1 MICWTL
7 GITEHHVGVNNV
19 LSLINLA
26 LLCGHVG
33 RYGSG
38 LNPLRGQNNVQGGGD
53 MGAIPNKL
61 TGFQD
66 LERDE
71 AARAKFEA
79 AWNCTIT
86 PRYGWHL
93 TQMFHAMERGELR
106 TLYVIGENPAQSEA
120 DVQRTRQLLRE
131 LDFLVVQ
138 DIFLTATAELADVV
152 LPSAASWCE
161 AEGTVTNSERRVQ
174 RTRKALEPP
183 GDARDDMW
191 ILSEIAKRLGHD
203 WGDPTAEQVWDEVR
217 SLSPMHA
224 GMRYDRLEALGGIQW
239 PCPDE
244 DHPGSPILHERL
256 WLDPVEGPLAPFTVV
271 EHQPPYESLD
281 AEYPL
286 RLTTGRRL
294 ESYNTGAQTNRYSS
308 PLHRGESLDLAPE
321 DADRLLVEEGEI
333 VKVSS
338 RRGSVDAPVHIDRGA
353 ASRPLLHDVPL
364 PRAGRLE
371 RAHDRRH
378 RPAQRHRGVQGR
390 GDPRGQDRVTAR
402 HRPRRGSAAGRDH
415 GRLMDIHPIEAEPT
429 SAERA
434 AVDHLLG
441 PPETGWTG
449 GVRRPL
455 DDRTAARW
463 GPRCA
468 QPPARAAAGAVGG
481 AGAHRMDQPGRAQLH
496 LHAPTVPPADA
507 YGVATFYAMLATDPR
522 PPRVIHVCEDL
533 ACKCV
538 GSDDLIAQLEER
550 FGPEGDLSDDGS
562 ATWYRSP
569 CLGQCDRAPAA
580 LVTDASETPDERVLA
595 PTTARDVLAALAGE
609 DVPGDPVTTL
619 PQTDDSLRLLARV
632 GRIDPVSLDAYR
644 ATGGYETLRVADRPR
659 PRRRHPRGQGLEA
672 DGPRRRR
679 VPDRREVGGRRP
691 PAGPPALPDLQRRR
705 VRARHV
711 QGPRRDRG
719 RSRSR

>member
-1 MICWTL
+1 MILLWGSNARATHPIFFHHLLKGVHNGARLVVVDPRRTSSAEWADTWMGLDVGTDIALSNTIAREIIHAGLVNHRFVDRATVNFAEYAASVEPFTLEEGERLTGVPADTIREVAHLFARADRAMICWTL
-7 GITEHHVGVNNV
+7 GITEHFVGVNNV

-71 AARAKFEA
+71 EARARFET
-79 AWNCTIT
+79 AWDCTIT

-131 LDFLVVQ
+131 LDFMVVQ

-183 GDARDDMW
+183 GEARDDMW
-191 ILSEIAKRLGHD
+191 ILAEIAKRLGRD
-203 WGDPTAEQVWDEVR
+203 WGDPDAEAVWDEVR

-256 WLDPVEGPLAPFTVV
+256 WLDPIEGMSAPFTIV
-271 EHQPPYESLD
+271 EHKPPYESLD

-308 PLHRGESLDLAPE
+308 PLHRGESLDISPE
-321 DADRLLVEEGEI
+321 DADRMLLEEGEI
-333 VKVSS
+333 VRVSS
-338 RRGSVDAPVHIDRGA
+338 RRGAVDAPVHVDRALRPGLCFMTFHFPDQVDSNVLTIDITDPLSGTAEFKA
-353 ASRPLLHDVPL
+353 AAIRVDKI
-364 PRAGRLE
+364 
-371 RAHDRRH
+371 
-378 RPAQRHRGVQGR
+378 RPAPSL
-390 GDPRGQDRVTAR
+390 D
-402 HRPRRGSAAGRDH
+402 
-415 GRLMDIHPIEAEPT
+415 
-429 SAERA
+429 RA
-434 AVDHLLG
+434 AVEL
-441 PPETGWTG
+441 PAEITG
-449 GVRRPL
+449 
-455 DDRTAARW
+455 D
-463 GPRCA
+463 
-468 QPPARAAAGAVGG
+468 
-481 AGAHRMDQPGRAQLH
+481 
-496 LHAPTVPPADA
+496 
-507 YGVATFYAMLATDPR
+507 
-522 PPRVIHVCEDL
+522 
-533 ACKCV
+533 
-538 GSDDLIAQLEER
+538 
-550 FGPEGDLSDDGS
+550 
-562 ATWYRSP
+562 
-569 CLGQCDRAPAA
+569 
-580 LVTDASETPDERVLA
+580 
-595 PTTARDVLAALAGE
+595 
-609 DVPGDPVTTL
+609 
-619 PQTDDSLRLLARV
+619 
-632 GRIDPVSLDAYR
+632 
-644 ATGGYETLRVADRPR
+644 
-659 PRRRHPRGQGLEA
+659 
-672 DGPRRRR
+672 
-679 VPDRREVGGRRP
+679 
-691 PAGPPALPDLQRRR
+691 
-705 VRARHV
+705 
-711 QGPRRDRG
+711 
-719 RSRSR
+719 